1 MEISEIRIKL
11 MDDSMESRN
20 ERLLAFCSVT
30 FDNMFVV
37 RDLKII
43 EGTKGLF
50 VAMPSRKLTDRC
62 PTCGCKNHLRSR
74 FCNNCGNRLNEER
87 APRDLD
93 GRAKLHADVAHPIN
107 SSAREFVQGSIL
119 RSYAE
124 ECERAKQPGY
134 VCRYDEIDAGDYDEN
149 YDTFAPA
156 ARMGEGQRRHPAH
169 EPRSVPAPRQGGMPV
184 GERAARGFGAGVF
197 E

>member
-1 MEISEIRIKL
+1 MEITEIRIKL
-11 MDDSMESRN
+11 MDDKESRN

-43 EGTKGLF
+43 EGTKSSF

-62 PTCGCKNHLRSR
+62 PGCGCKNHLRAR
-74 FCNNCGNRLNEER
+74 HCNQCGGRLNEDR

-107 SSAREFVQGSIL
+107 QAAREFVQGAIIKA
-119 RSYAE
+119 YHE
-124 ECERAKQPGY
+124 ELVRAKQPGY
-134 VCRYDEIDAGDYDEN
+134 VCRYDQIDAGEVVSFEDYE
-149 YDTFAPA
+149 PV
-156 ARMGEGQRRHPAH
+156 RRDPAH
-169 EPRSVPAPRQGGMPV
+169 PPRAVPAPRQSVAVPQAMTV
-184 GERAARGFGAGVF
+184 GEPRPRRNFGTGVF